1 MATRTA
7 NTLVNQ
13 TIDTGDYIS
22 IEFRNYFV
30 RGEVV
35 KVTEKAVQ
43 IADNNGRTKI
53 KVWFPKSAL
62 SMTEEVSLCEDFT
75 RYFSVKLAGWF
86 KGDEWLEKY
95 INATYDLINPYGA

>member
-7 NTLVNQ
+7 NTLANQ
-13 TIDTGDYIS
+13 KIDNGDYIS
-22 IEFRNYFV
+22 IQFKNYFV

-43 IADNNGRTKI
+43 LADSKGRTKI

-62 SMTEEVSLCEDFT
+62 SMAGEVSVCEDFT

-86 KGDEWLEKY
+86 KGDEWLDKY
-95 INATYDLINPYGA
+95 ISATYDLINPYGA